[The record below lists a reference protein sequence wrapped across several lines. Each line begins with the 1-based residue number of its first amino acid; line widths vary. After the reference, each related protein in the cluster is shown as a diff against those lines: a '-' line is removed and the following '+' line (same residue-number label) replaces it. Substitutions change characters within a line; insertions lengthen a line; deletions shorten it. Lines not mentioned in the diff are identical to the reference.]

1 MKTTI
6 RDLAQVAWTR
16 EQYLVDLMFSMVLT
30 VNRGD
35 TALKNDQEA
44 AAWVAKQLRLC
55 GFDTVPVG
63 SSWGKL
69 KKDLK

>member
-30 VNRGD
+30 VNSGD
-35 TALKNDQEA
+35 ATFKNSIDA

-55 GFDTVPVG
+55 GFDTEPVG

-69 KKDLK
+69 KKEK